1 MISEALYARSDE
13 DESGTLEVD
22 EIQRAFQKLDISMTD
37 EEVKKV
43 FAEIKGANT
52 NLDSVDL
59 AEFRRVVE
67 YAKAEGRSQPRQP
80 QTDMNWE
87 IPVGVLRS
95 GPEKVRRLIAYTPAC
110 KS

>member
-1 MISEALYARSDE
+1 MISQSLYARTDE

-43 FAEIKGANT
+43 FAEIKGVNT

-59 AEFRRVVE
+59 DEFRRVVE
-67 YAKAEGRSQPRQP
+67 YAKAEGRSQPQKTR
-80 QTDMNWE
+80 TDMNWE

-95 GPEKVRRLIAYTPAC
+95 GPEKVRRLITYTPVC
-110 KS
+110 